1 MITEGHDNIIWILC
15 RLVASSSRGSLSFDS
30 AKIPGAGGFICV
42 CLKKKKKKVSGIYAL
57 NTCLHGSVDSLSV
70 VLIWQRWVLF
80 LFFLLFFF
88 FTVRQSCLKFHCE
101 NRSLILCT
109 DYCFCSAL
117 FSSLLIPGM
126 VQTFLKGLTQLCWWR
141 RGFIG
146 ASSKSLK
153 GAGER

>member
-80 LFFLLFFF
+80 LFFYFFF
-88 FTVRQSCLKFHCE
+88 FYCQTELFE
-101 NRSLILCT
+101 ISLWKQVSHFMYGLLFLF
-109 DYCFCSAL
+109 CFIFISVNPWHGSDFFERFDTAVL
-117 FSSLLIPGM
+117 METWLY
-126 VQTFLKGLTQLCWWR
+126 
-141 RGFIG
+141 RG
-146 ASSKSLK
+146 
-153 GAGER
+153 